1 MTFYLREHQVKAI
14 QDLDNGKVLIGD
26 VGTGKS
32 IASLAYFAQK
42 HPDKRIIVITTA
54 KKRDTGEWW
63 ADAMKMSLRQDL
75 EVDSWNNI
83 QKYVEV
89 DDACFIFDEQKL
101 VGKGAWVDAF
111 YEIAD
116 KNPFIVLSA
125 TPADV
130 WMDLVPLFIANGFYR
145 NRTDFNNQ
153 HVVWSRFS
161 KYPKVDRYLDPHILE
176 RHRDSLYVEMP
187 LMRHTTREEHFIN
200 VEYDKEEERRLYR
213 DRWNIYDN
221 VPLKDAGEMLRLMR
235 KSCNMHWSRLAAI
248 KSLAKDNPRM
258 IIFYNHNHELEML
271 RTLHCELDI
280 PVAEWNGHNHQDVP
294 QTDRWLYLV
303 QIQAGAEGWNCI
315 TTDTVVFYSLPY
327 SYRMFH
333 QAKGR
338 IDRLDTKYEVMHYY
352 ILKSRSIIDN
362 MIWKSLGRKKDFNVR
377 SFVKKIWPKEPAP
390 RTYLN

>member
-1 MTFYLREHQVKAI
+1 MIFRLRQHQIDAI
-14 QDLDNGKVLIGD
+14 AKLDNGKVLIGD

-32 IASLAYFAQK
+32 ITALAYFAQRCPGK
-42 HPDKRIIVITTA
+42 KIIVITTA

-75 EVDSWNNI
+75 VVDSWNNI
-83 QKYVEV
+83 KKYVDE
-89 DDACFIFDEQKL
+89 DACFIFDEQKL
-101 VGKGAWVDAF
+101 VGNGAWVDAF
-111 YEIAD
+111 YDIAA
-116 KNPFIVLSA
+116 KSQWILLSA

-130 WMDLVPLFIANGFYR
+130 WMDLVPVFIANGFYR

-161 KYPKVDRYLDPHILE
+161 KYPKVDRYLDPYILE
-176 RHRDSLYVEMP
+176 QHRDSIYVEMP
-187 LMRHTTREEHFIN
+187 MFRHTTREEHFVN
-200 VEYDKEEERRLYR
+200 VDYDREEERRLYR
-213 DRWNIYDN
+213 DRWNIYEN
-221 VPLKDAGEMLRLMR
+221 VPLKDAGEMIRLMR
-235 KSCNMHWSRLAAI
+235 KSCNSHWSRLAAVKAI
-248 KSLAKDNPRM
+248 AKDNPRV
-258 IIFYNHNHELEML
+258 IIFYNHNPELEEL

-294 QTDRWLYLV
+294 EGDRWLYLV
-303 QIQAGAEGWNCI
+303 QYQAGAEGWNCI
-315 TTDTVVFYSLPY
+315 TTDTVVFYTLPY
-327 SYRMFH
+327 SYRQFH

-362 MIWKSLGRKKDFNVR
+362 MIWKALSRKKDFNVR
-377 SFVKKIWPKEPAP
+377 GFTKKAWPKEEAP